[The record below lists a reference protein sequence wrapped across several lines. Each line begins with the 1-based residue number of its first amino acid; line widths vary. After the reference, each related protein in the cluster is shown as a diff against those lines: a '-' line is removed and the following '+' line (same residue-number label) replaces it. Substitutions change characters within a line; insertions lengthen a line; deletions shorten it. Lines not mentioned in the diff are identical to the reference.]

1 MNGSTIFHFGATT
14 MERRLFVKCAL
25 SLGLI
30 GSTAMLS
37 GCGIYGIGLP
47 GDEEVRGRWVE
58 EAGNAA
64 PSAPAGVP
72 CGVVFDAN
80 GRASSFGYENDEVRS
95 CKAYRGVM
103 ELRGVVRYDSG
114 RELAFV
120 ERWTSEEA
128 NAERMTLREGL
139 RVRRF
144 RRAEVR

>member
-1 MNGSTIFHFGATT
+1 
-14 MERRLFVKCAL
+14 MERRQILKSAL
-25 SLGLI
+25 ALGLV

-64 PSAPAGVP
+64 PAAPAGTD
-72 CGVVFDAN
+72 CGVVFDAD
-80 GRASSFGYENDEVRS
+80 GRASSFGYENYEVRS
-95 CKAYRGVM
+95 FKAYRGVM
-103 ELRGVVRYDSG
+103 ELRGVVRSDSG

-120 ERWTSEEA
+120 ERWTIEEA

-144 RRAEVR
+144 RRAGVR